1 MKIIQ
6 AQNYTEAS
14 EIIKSELSEIIK
26 PSKRFLLALTGGRFG
41 NFINSEII
49 NKYLNYKHLFV
60 FNTDERISSI
70 KNHQNKSMIEN
81 INFYKNRSF
90 KSFLFQHH
98 DADESI
104 KKMGQ
109 CL

>member
-41 NFINSEII
+41 NFINL
-49 NKYLNYKHLFV
+49 KL
-60 FNTDERISSI
+60 
-70 KNHQNKSMIEN
+70 
-81 INFYKNRSF
+81 
-90 KSFLFQHH
+90 
-98 DADESI
+98 
-104 KKMGQ
+104 
-109 CL
+109 